1 MDTTTTYREIIK
13 KTILRYAELRPSH
26 GDIRLDPVFD
36 ETTDRYALMQAG
48 WDRERRV
55 EGNLLYML
63 LKNGKIY
70 IEYDGIGHGI
80 TDDLIGEG
88 IPEDKIIFSFLKKD
102 MEQGD

>member
-1 MDTTTTYREIIK
+1 MDTAATYREIIK

-26 GDIRLDPVFD
+26 GDIRLDTVFD
-36 ETTDRYALMQAG
+36 ETSDRYVLMQAG

-63 LKNGKIY
+63 LKDGNIY

-88 IPEDKIIFSFLKKD
+88 IPEDKIIFSFLKED